1 MGKRD
6 TVRYTMRT
14 GNRIEKFG
22 ITGDPDTRAAA
33 NAADG
38 VPGEMRIEGPR
49 VTRESA
55 QDWETR
61 KIQEYEQRSGKPPR
75 YNKM

>member
-22 ITGDPDTRAAA
+22 ITDDPDRRAAE
-33 NAADG
+33 NADAG

-61 KIQEYEQRSGKPPR
+61 KIQEYEQRNGEAPP
-75 YNKM
+75 YNKT

>member
-6 TVRYTMRT
+6 TTRYTVRT
-14 GNRIEKFG
+14 GNLIQKFG
-22 ITGDPDTRAAA
+22 ITNDPDRRAIENA
-33 NAADG
+33 NEG
-38 VPGEMRIEGPR
+38 VPGVMRIEGPL

-61 KIQEYEQRSGKPPR
+61 KIQEYEQRNGKPPR
-75 YNKM
+75 YNK